1 MAEGCTHMDDV
12 VVECSNINFDTPQEP
27 EKGTIRLIDEN
38 GSPSMQNIG
47 RVELYQGQWMS
58 LCNTKF
64 NPKGA
69 EVICK

>member
-1 MAEGCTHMDDV
+1 
-12 VVECSNINFDTPQEP
+12 
-27 EKGTIRLIDEN
+27 
-38 GSPSMQNIG
+38 MQNIG
-47 RVELYQGQWMS
+47 RVELYLGQWMS